1 MGGDQP
7 LLPNKP
13 PKGDAAR
20 RTPGFERQLLVA
32 ADRRVVG
39 DILERYG
46 PRLTRVNRFKRWRTV
61 ALMPAVPG
69 DRFVEYPRALASRRP
84 PRKDDRS
91 RCLVR
96 SWGGPITEIRARL
109 DSAGVPIALKL
120 TEGQE
125 LHAV

>member
-69 DRFVEYPRALASRRP
+69 EWVRRVPTCISIP
-84 PRKDDRS
+84 PTS
-91 RCLVR
+91 
-96 SWGGPITEIRARL
+96 
-109 DSAGVPIALKL
+109 
-120 TEGQE
+120 
-125 LHAV
+125 